1 MLKCKQMKVGKQLKL
16 IVGAGIVL
24 TLLSSASASAIA
36 REDGTPIE
44 PNADGTQ
51 LMTTTDTRTAV
62 TTLTDRLTAR
72 KEALS
77 TQLTTVQTTRLK
89 ARCEA
94 AQVKLTAISE
104 RVGSA
109 AGNRVTAY
117 QGIQTKLN
125 DLVTNLEGQVSTADL
140 AAALTVL
147 DQKITSF
154 ETNATDH
161 KQTIAD
167 LLEVDCVAD
176 PTGFKA
182 SLEAAKTEHS
192 TLKAASAEIRTY
204 LQETVKPLLQTIRL
218 SLAGETN

>member
-16 IVGAGIVL
+16 IIGAGIVL
-24 TLLSSASASAIA
+24 TLLSSASATALLQD
-36 REDGTPIE
+36 DGTAPE

-51 LMTTTDTRTAV
+51 LMMTTGEAA

-72 KEALS
+72 KEAL
-77 TQLTTVQTTRLK
+77 TTRLTTSQTTRLK

-125 DLVTNLEGQVSTADL
+125 DLVTSLEGQVSTADL

-182 SLEAAKTEHS
+182 SLEAAKTEHAA
-192 TLKAASAEIRTY
+192 LKAASAEIRTY

-218 SLAGETN
+218 SLAGEPN